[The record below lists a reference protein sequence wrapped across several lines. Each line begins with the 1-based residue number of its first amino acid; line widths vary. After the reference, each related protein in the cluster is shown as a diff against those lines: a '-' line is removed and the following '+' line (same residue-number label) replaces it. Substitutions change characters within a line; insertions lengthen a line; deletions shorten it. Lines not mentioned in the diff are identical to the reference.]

1 MMRMLKEADD
11 ATAEARSAEMQD
23 KLDKPTSPED
33 MTDEQLMQQAMAALA
48 AEQKDPEPAREEPR
62 RSGYPADA
70 PTDPEHLTDEQLMQ
84 QAMAALAAEQKGGQP
99 QAKEVDTGG
108 WGGDE

>member
-1 MMRMLKEADD
+1 MGAATATSVDLDHPVMRATETGAAERHKEMVRMLQEADQADSVRPTQTGVEERKDAMMRMLKEADD

-48 AEQKDPEPAREEPR
+48 AEQKDPE
-62 RSGYPADA
+62 
-70 PTDPEHLTDEQLMQ
+70 
-84 QAMAALAAEQKGGQP
+84 
-99 QAKEVDTGG
+99 
-108 WGGDE
+108 